1 MSKELLLSICDG
13 NKKNTEK
20 AIASLKFSKVIEI
33 LSDQIIDGTDQAVI
47 LLRFIC
53 KGLEEDENK
62 HQKKNKIIKRIFNL
76 LNSKD
81 IISKVASELVGY
93 LLPELDDISTKEQT
107 ELIDFI
113 LDKIKAGVVSNGKSL
128 EIFSKI
134 ITSLSYLTAVPVDEE
149 GMETTMTGSEYKQAI
164 LRKLCDQVWIPSTV
178 MLLATMFR
186 DIQMSNDE
194 LKMVIKKTLNMFYDV
209 PLQEIPPLV
218 YQTLLLSSKGYK
230 REVLDGIASFCF
242 HKAKEIEENEQTSS
256 LLVDDNELL
265 NLKSVEG
272 TVLLHAIFAVKQD
285 QDLGKEFIKY
295 IKVESLHS
303 PEKILSPFTLA
314 LALAM
319 TQIHR
324 LEEQLFDFLKSFVLK
339 CFKDDERAKQS
350 KWIRD
355 LFPASPKI
363 EEAILNTSQNSKFG
377 WDHMTQGLINLSFI
391 LIECYVPKSTDLLT
405 NDITPQRRACNL
417 GTKMIHHVFTHQ
429 EIVRENVL
437 QRLLDAIITKATQNV
452 QHYLDLL
459 TSVIASVPQIVI
471 DCLQKFREVFDYLSM
486 LSLSTAEGLLRAI
499 LPLMKVSM
507 SIKDSLMLILRKSM
521 FSKQVE
527 ARKIAVTGFLLI
539 LKHFKID
546 IDERSICLSSQLAL
560 SQSFSC
566 SQVNVSSQARYNTG
580 ANEALCIEIISS
592 LRKSLT
598 QSAEIRTQLY
608 EGIYEVSC
616 KNPKLTLAILEL
628 LFQQFS
634 KYYKVSSDVLP
645 PIKLQ
650 DCISHNG
657 SDEVQIIEPLAHL
670 FCALQLCT
678 KNCGKQLNEDEE
690 EERDENL
697 SRLHDN
703 VENILLSLSERMVKA
718 ELEDFELG
726 KGADYNSS
734 SETGCKN
741 NLLAQIVLGIYE
753 VLMEYQYMKC
763 ENISIECGEVIWKLF
778 QRHQKLQ
785 NILKEKANSGKK
797 GKSSASK
804 SSTKTMFS
812 FKCLTSMIS
821 DVLCN
826 TEPAAEPGLNVLR
839 QSVELVKFLTASVH
853 IKLVQLLDSRYCDGA
868 GGKNLEHLFRQC
880 LKLSRSF
887 LQHINGDC
895 VLSDDVLKRDKG
907 RKLGNLCLDGL
918 NQIIGFVCNHHPG
931 QLKSLLESLDFTPDI
946 LTQGDVITEGSL
958 VFRVIRRLQRL
969 SLKIM
974 SSPDEDV
981 GMREAQV
988 ILSMLSYL
996 IPHLTLQT
1004 EMQQVYLWF
1013 HRLAAEQTIDD
1024 VPLTK
1029 TIVSKLLSLHYRCK
1043 SNNTAISKLAQDIH
1057 SQVGDIDEDIE
1068 VENRGH
1074 FKIVTEKTATP
1085 TIFYLLLQHM
1095 EKVLDEV
1102 DWALGKLKSLP
1113 YSESTDSNESVDDRE
1128 NYETNISQLL
1138 ISVVLSLHEL
1148 TQSAFPLG
1156 ICADII
1162 TKVVT
1167 KLYTTLGN
1175 FTKYLLSLYTQKTGN
1190 VVPKFERLVKLTG
1203 SHLAQ
1208 QVYAMITFMQSIQ
1221 SQAVQDQTMNGK
1233 NKAKDK
1239 KKANIAGKNRALK
1252 ESRSIPNLIYS
1263 IEQFERYLIQLSKK
1277 SKIDF
1282 MENIKRSTSRDFRIN
1297 TASLEAA
1304 LHELS
1309 DEESENGETSVETE
1323 TSEVLDLTKDDPPPS
1338 KRPKLTSGRKPL
1350 VSKNT

>member
-13 NKKNTEK
+13 NKKNAEK

-53 KGLEEDENK
+53 KGLEEDEKK
-62 HQKKNKIIKRIFNL
+62 HQKKNKIVKRVFHL

-81 IISKVASELVGY
+81 IINKVTSELVGY
-93 LLPELDDISTKEQT
+93 ILPELDDISTKEQT

-128 EIFSKI
+128 EVFSKL
-134 ITSLSYLTAVPVDEE
+134 ITSLSYLTAVPVKEE
-149 GMETTMTGSEYKQAI
+149 GIDTTMSGSEYKQSI
-164 LRKLCDQVWIPSTV
+164 LQKLCDQVWIPSTV

-324 LEEQLFDFLKSFVLK
+324 LEEQLFDFLKSFILK
-339 CFKDDERAKQS
+339 CFKDDEREKQS

-363 EEAILNTSQNSKFG
+363 EEAILNTSRNSKFG

-405 NDITPQRRACNL
+405 NDITPQQRACNL

-486 LSLSTAEGLLRAI
+486 LNLSTAEGLLRAI

-546 IDERSICLSSQLAL
+546 TDGRSICLSSQLAL

-650 DCISHNG
+650 DCISQNN

-670 FCALQLCT
+670 LCALQLCT
-678 KNCGKQLNEDEE
+678 KNCGKLLNEEEE

-697 SRLHDN
+697 SRLHDKI
-703 VENILLSLSERMVKA
+703 ENILLSLSERMVKA
-718 ELEDFELG
+718 ELEDFEL
-726 KGADYNSS
+726 
-734 SETGCKN
+734 
-741 NLLAQIVLGIYE
+741 
-753 VLMEYQYMKC
+753 VLMEYHYMKC

-785 NILKEKANSGKK
+785 NLLKEKANSGKK

-804 SSTKTMFS
+804 SSPKTMFS
-812 FKCLTSMIS
+812 FKCLTSMIF
-821 DVLCN
+821 DILCN

-839 QSVELVKFLTASVH
+839 QSVELVKFLTASAH

-895 VLSDDVLKRDKG
+895 VLSDDVLKRNKG

-918 NQIIGFVCNHHPG
+918 NQIIGFVCNHHPE
-931 QLKSLLESLDFTPDI
+931 QLQSLLESLDFTPDI
-946 LTQGDVITEGSL
+946 VTQNDVITEGSL

-974 SSPDEDV
+974 ASPDEDL

-988 ILSMLSYL
+988 ILSMLAYL

-1004 EMQQVYLWF
+1004 EMQPVYLWF

-1024 VPLTK
+1024 VLLTK
-1029 TIVSKLLSLHYRCK
+1029 TIVAKLLSLHYRCK

-1113 YSESTDSNESVDDRE
+1113 YSESTDSNESVDNRE

-1138 ISVVLSLHEL
+1138 IGVVLSLHEL

-1175 FTKYLLSLYTQKTGN
+1175 FTKYLLSLYTQKKGN

-1221 SQAVQDQTMNGK
+1221 SQALQDQTMNGK
-1233 NKAKDK
+1233 NKAKDR

-1309 DEESENGETSVETE
+1309 DDESENDEASIETE

-1350 VSKNT
+1350 ISKNT